1 MTAQAL
7 TRTAP
12 PRPAR
17 PRRALLRLHRPAL
30 IVWGVFVAVISAVL
44 LWAYGP
50 LGNAA
55 RTAWQQQCTKNLC
68 DWNDSIEGYHL
79 AYTLAEVALHF
90 VPVVVAVWAGGMLIG
105 RELEHGTAQLA
116 WTQSVSPA
124 RWLAAKLALPAVLL
138 TAGTTVLVLLHRL
151 LFDAHKIPDGWS
163 WNDDNAFY
171 ANGTIAIAYPLLGL
185 ALGALAGLVARR
197 ALAGIGVA
205 VLVTAT
211 TTSLTTMAAPH
222 LVPWKTSVGDL
233 KEGYAA
239 PKNVIY
245 GGEGAVTST
254 GAHIPDP
261 CVGGGKA
268 CPAAHDIVGYYSE
281 YHPSSQFWPLQL
293 TETAL
298 VLAVAA
304 LATAAAFTLLRRRT
318 A

>member
-30 IVWGVFVAVISAVL
+30 IVWSVFVAVISAVL

-55 RTAWQQQCTKNLC
+55 RTAWQQQCTKDLC

-79 AYTLAEVALHF
+79 AYTVAEVAIHF
-90 VPVVVAVWAGGMLIG
+90 IPIVVAVWAGGVLIG

-163 WNDDNAFY
+163 WNDTDAFY
-171 ANGTIAIAYPLLGL
+171 ANGTIAIAFPLLAL
-185 ALGALAGLVARR
+185 AVGALAGLVQRR
-197 ALAGIGVA
+197 ALAGVPGGVA
-205 VLVTAT
+205 
-211 TTSLTTMAAPH
+211 LTGVSYLISWASPR

-233 KEGYAA
+233 KEGYTA
-239 PKNVIY
+239 PTSVIY
-245 GGEGAVTST
+245 GSEGAVTST

-261 CVGGGKA
+261 CIGGGKA
-268 CPAAHDIVGYYSE
+268 CPAAHDVVGYYSE

-304 LATAAAFTLLRRRT
+304 LVTAAAFTLLRRRT